1 MIERRARMEEF
12 MTHSQTQPGQIGAT
26 RSVVSLPSTPEDRR
40 TDPNLIHAI
49 RDFANHEAWKTF
61 ERRYSPIVR
70 AYCAARGMH
79 ACDTEDVS
87 QEVFLR
93 ISAYGFADRYDPQ
106 LGTFRSY
113 LFRVTRSVA
122 SKYEDSRSMR
132 SDPSSAEQ
140 SVEEQWERAWRAHAI
155 RIAVARVE
163 ESSSPTTRRI
173 LMLTLRGVPPA
184 VIADILGMTR
194 AAVYKC
200 RDRIRSR
207 IEAACNEV
215 LLDSNEI

>member
-1 MIERRARMEEF
+1 MAYSNAQSGQLSSTRL
-12 MTHSQTQPGQIGAT
+12 MTL
-26 RSVVSLPSTPEDRR
+26 LPSYPEDGK

-70 AYCAARGMH
+70 AYCLSRGMRV
-79 ACDTEDVS
+79 CDTEDVS

-93 ISAYGFADRYDPQ
+93 ISEYGFADRYDPE

-122 SKYEDSRSMR
+122 SRFEGSKSIQSTAFQ
-132 SDPSSAEQ
+132 AEL
-140 SVEEQWERAWRAHAI
+140 SVEEQWEHAWRAHAM
-155 RIAVARVE
+155 RLAVARVE
-163 ESSSPTTRRI
+163 KSSSASTRRI

-184 VIADILGMTR
+184 VIADISGMTR

-207 IEAACNEV
+207 IETACNEV

>member
-1 MIERRARMEEF
+1 
-12 MTHSQTQPGQIGAT
+12 MTHSNTQPGQLSST
-26 RSVVSLPSTPEDRR
+26 RSVVMVPSTPEDGR

-49 RDFANHEAWKTF
+49 RDIANHEAWKTF

-70 AYCAARGMH
+70 AYCASRGMRV
-79 ACDTEDVS
+79 CDTEDVS

-93 ISAYGFADRYDPQ
+93 ISTYGFADRYDPQ

-113 LFRVTRSVA
+113 LFRVTRGVA
-122 SKYEDSRSMR
+122 SRYEDSKAQQ
-132 SDPSSAEQ
+132 PAAFQAEQ
-140 SVEEQWERAWRAHAI
+140 SVEEEWDRAWKAHAI
-155 RIAVARVE
+155 RLAVARVE
-163 ESSSPTTRRI
+163 KSSSASTRRI

-184 VIADILGMTR
+184 VIADISGMTR